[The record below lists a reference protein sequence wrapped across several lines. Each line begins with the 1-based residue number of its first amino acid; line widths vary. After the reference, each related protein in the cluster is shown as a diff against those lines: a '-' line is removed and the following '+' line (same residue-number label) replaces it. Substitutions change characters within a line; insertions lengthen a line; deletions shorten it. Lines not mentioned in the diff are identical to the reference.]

1 MHVFNKL
8 LKFLSYFPK
17 VPGKLI
23 LAYHCIRSPFFRW
36 VGPGHY
42 YSPFPDMAEVGRR
55 INYIYPPTHFDLAGI
70 DLRAEEQKQLLL
82 KFLPYYASPFIERH
96 HNPSSRYF
104 RPNGSFPFQDA
115 FTLYAMLQCFKP
127 KRLVEVGCGMSSC
140 VILDSCEKL
149 QLGTTLTFIDP
160 HPDFMLQLIRPTDHT
175 RFELRSQCIQDV
187 PLEVFTQL
195 DAGDILFI
203 DTSHSSKIGSDVNHI
218 FFRILPFL
226 KKGVFVHFHD
236 IWYPFEYPIDCLHR
250 GMFWNEAY
258 LLRAFLMFNQSFQIV
273 LFNNFINQ
281 FMTDGIR
288 ASFPL
293 FLDEPGGSIWLQRV
307 F

>member
-1 MHVFNKL
+1 MFNKL
-8 LKFLSYFPK
+8 LKTLRYFPK
-17 VPGKLI
+17 VPGKLK
-23 LAYHCIRSPFFRW
+23 LAYQCVRSPFFRW

-55 INYIYPPTHFDLAGI
+55 MTYIYPPTHFDLAGI

-82 KFLPYYASPFIERH
+82 EFLPYYASPLIERH

-104 RPNGSFPFQDA
+104 RPNISFHFQDA
-115 FTLYAMLQCFKP
+115 FTLYAMLRRFKP

-149 QLGTTLTFIDP
+149 QLGTTLTLIDP
-160 HPDFMLQLIRPTDHT
+160 YPDFLLGLIRPTDQA
-175 RFELRSQCIQDV
+175 RFNLRKECVQDV
-187 PLEVFTQL
+187 PFKVFSELE
-195 DAGDILFI
+195 AGDILFI

-236 IWYPFEYPIDCLHR
+236 IWYPFEYPIDWLHR

-258 LLRAFLMFNQSFQIV
+258 LLRAFLMYNQSFQVV
-273 LFNNFINQ
+273 LFNNFLLR
-281 FMTDGIR
+281 FLTDDIR
-288 ASFPL
+288 ANFPL
-293 FLDEPGGSIWLQRV
+293 FLEEPGGSIWLQRT
-307 F
+307 